1 MGRLASTLF
10 ILAAMLLGLPLLG
23 ATLAGYPVA
32 RYLEFPPQT
41 AYIRHAPFSWT
52 AFALY
57 GSFILAVTAGIA
69 FLAKHRRTEPIPR
82 HRPRAFPW
90 WGWAGVG
97 LGAGSWT
104 LAWTRFSWFS
114 AAQPHT
120 FFPLWLAFIITVNA
134 LTYRR
139 SGRALVT
146 DQPKRF
152 LALFPASAAF
162 WWFFE
167 YLNRFVQ
174 NWFYTGSHYSP
185 GLYFLLAT
193 LSFST
198 VLPAVVAVRDWVIGT
213 AWLQTRFIGV
223 RPLAPSRPKAIAAAV
238 LATAAAGLAGIGIW
252 PDLLFPLLWVSPL
265 LILISLQALSGRA
278 HVLSTVAK
286 GDWRPVIA
294 AATAALICGFF
305 WEMWNFFSLARW
317 TYNVP
322 LVHRFQ
328 MFEMPA
334 LGYAGYLPFGL
345 ECTALAGLVESLVCR
360 LETGQPRWPRTG
372 PW

>member
-1 MGRLASTLF
+1 MRRIVFKFS
-10 ILAAMLLGLPLLG
+10 ILAVMLTGLPLAG
-23 ATLAGYPVA
+23 ALMADHPAA

-41 AYIRHAPFSWT
+41 AYVRHAPFSWT

-57 GSFILAVTAGIA
+57 GGFILAVIAGIA
-69 FLAKHRRTEPIPR
+69 FLARHSQPETFPKHRL
-82 HRPRAFPW
+82 RPFPW

-97 LGAGSWT
+97 LGAGTWI
-104 LAWTRFSWFS
+104 LAWTRFTWF
-114 AAQPHT
+114 AALQPHT
-120 FFPLWLAFIITVNA
+120 FFPLWLAFIITVNG
-134 LTYRR
+134 LGFRR
-139 SGRALVT
+139 SGHAMIIDR
-146 DQPKRF
+146 PRFF

-174 NWFYTGSHYSP
+174 NWFYTGSNYSP

-198 VLPAVVAVRDWVIGT
+198 VLPAVLAVREWVFGAT
-213 AWLQTRFIGV
+213 WLQTRFAGV
-223 RPLAPSRPKAIAAAV
+223 RPLAPSRPKALAAAI
-238 LATAAAGLAGIGIW
+238 LAVASVGLAGIGIW

-265 LILISLQALSGRA
+265 LILVSLQAMAGEPHA
-278 HVLSTVAK
+278 LSTVAI

-294 AATAALICGFF
+294 ASTAALVCGFF

-317 TYNVP
+317 TYQVP

-328 MFEMPA
+328 IFEMPV

-345 ECTALAGLVESLVCR
+345 ECMALAGLVETLIDPSR
-360 LETGQPRWPRTG
+360 PAAHPES
-372 PW
+372 